1 MDRKRFD
8 IELLDD
14 KDPFEFDDDWQRFH
28 LAKHGGL
35 DASDVREVWASDPL
49 FYPAHPEG
57 RADWLMVAQ
66 VPEGVMVVPLAP
78 GSAPDKARPC
88 GLYPAPQALERRYLR
103 DR

>member
-1 MDRKRFD
+1 VDRERFD

-35 DASDVREVWASDPL
+35 DSNDVREVWASDPI

-66 VPEGVMVVPLAP
+66 VPEGILVVPLAP
-78 GSAPDKARPC
+78 GSTPNKARPC
-88 GLYPAPQALERRYLR
+88 GLYLAPAPLERRYLR